1 MSTPTTV
8 QNPSR
13 FAVKRKG
20 GHDMRFPIT
29 ENLNEADF
37 SNVINKIIS
46 SGDTTQLASV
56 IPRNSPMKLFHLQD
70 LLKLARARKELI
82 LMVKNFIY
90 NYRSEVTDDEMSN
103 IKNEI
108 DYLYNSLLDVNIN

>member
-20 GHDMRFPIT
+20 GYDMRFPIN

-37 SNVINKIIS
+37 SDVINKIIS

-56 IPRNSPMKLFHLQD
+56 IPRNSPLKLFHFQELI
-70 LLKLARARKELI
+70 KLANARRELI
-82 LMVKNFIY
+82 LMVKNFI
-90 NYRSEVTDDEMSN
+90 
-103 IKNEI
+103 
-108 DYLYNSLLDVNIN
+108 

>member
-20 GHDMRFPIT
+20 GYDMRFPIN

-37 SNVINKIIS
+37 KDVIDKIIS

-56 IPRNSPMKLFHLQD
+56 IPRNSPLQLFHLQD
-70 LLKLARARKELI
+70 LLKLARARRELI

-90 NYRSEVTDDEMSN
+90 NYKSDVSEAELSD

-108 DYLYNSLLDVNIN
+108 DRLYTSLLDVSI